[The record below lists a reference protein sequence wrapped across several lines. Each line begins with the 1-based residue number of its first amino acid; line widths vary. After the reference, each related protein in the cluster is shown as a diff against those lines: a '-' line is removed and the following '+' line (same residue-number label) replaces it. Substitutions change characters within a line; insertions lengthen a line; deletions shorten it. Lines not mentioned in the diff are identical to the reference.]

1 MTNKEDFSDEDVAD
15 EAFMAGNEE
24 NVMDYEILQSLE
36 EEHFGMEDEFEC
48 ASRVLVN

>member
-24 NVMDYEILQSLE
+24 NVMDNEILQSLE
-36 EEHFGMEDEFEC
+36 EEHFGMGDEFE
-48 ASRVLVN
+48 

>member
-1 MTNKEDFSDEDVAD
+1 MKMLLI
-15 EAFMAGNEE
+15 EAFTAGNEE

-36 EEHFGMEDEFEC
+36 EEHFGMDDEFER